1 MTSVPDSVLQ
11 SLTALTGR
19 DRVLEIDRIAASY
32 GVTATWIE
40 QQITPQSETIQAQN
54 DPSQFAPS
62 TKETPNLP
70 SSPSLIDKQN
80 FRFEYD
86 PSAEAAQRRERVEQ
100 AILCPS
106 CGAALGIPSV
116 RPIKVTCPQCLQETI
131 FQT

>member
-1 MTSVPDSVLQ
+1 MTSVPDNVLQ
-11 SLTALTGR
+11 SLAAMTGYER
-19 DRVLEIDRIAASY
+19 MLEIDRIAGSY
-32 GVTATWIE
+32 GVTPDWIE
-40 QQITPQSETIQAQN
+40 QQIRPSTQANQAQS
-54 DPSQFAPS
+54 DPHQFAPS
-62 TKETPNLP
+62 TKETPTLP

-80 FRFEYD
+80 LRFEYD

-131 FQT
+131 FES